1 MAVLISLWT
10 SVAWIGV
17 LIMLTGIW
25 LASVFVLTVSVVLA
39 PGPAVVLAPG
49 PAVVISLNHG
59 VGVVSVDLNPADVV
73 VIWAL
78 DPRRKQISCVIVI
91 IQQHNNPGHMHA

>member
-25 LASVFVLTVSVVLA
+25 LASVFVLTV
-39 PGPAVVLAPG
+39 AVVLAPG

-73 VIWAL
+73 VI
-78 DPRRKQISCVIVI
+78 
-91 IQQHNNPGHMHA
+91 